1 MQYNI
6 LNVTLYC
13 KLLSYPNYCTHS
25 TKNLISSQDKQ
36 MENHPKKKILGLIT
50 LGRKYHVASREWGW
64 KEEDCRCEAQLIR
77 FDYSPG
83 R

>member
-25 TKNLISSQDKQ
+25 TKNLISSQD
-36 MENHPKKKILGLIT
+36 EEIEDYPKKKLLD
-50 LGRKYHVASREWGW
+50 L
-64 KEEDCRCEAQLIR
+64 
-77 FDYSPG
+77 
-83 R
+83 

>member
-25 TKNLISSQDKQ
+25 TKNLISSQD
-36 MENHPKKKILGLIT
+36 EEIEDHPKKKILDLIT
-50 LGRKYHVASREWGW
+50 LGRKYPGASRE
-64 KEEDCRCEAQLIR
+64 
-77 FDYSPG
+77 
-83 R
+83 